1 MKATH
6 ITFSIIGI
14 ALLGAC
20 VEELPPRTTS
30 EFLEYPILLE
40 AAMVR
45 CAENRSRTKYE
56 AECVNAR
63 EAVNRMAAV
72 EEVARK
78 SEFDRQSERK
88 RQALRRTQ
96 QAAADARRRAA
107 EMQRLRE
114 EAEYLGQFSAGPI
127 EGNADTSVQYEMSG
141 LGRQES
147 PASDAVNALI
157 GNEPGMVVA
166 PVREETED
174 VATSSDLDAIRRE
187 LKRRQDESQ

>member
-1 MKATH
+1 MAGFGVSLVH
-6 ITFSIIGI
+6 NLYP
-14 ALLGAC
+14 A
-20 VEELPPRTTS
+20 
-30 EFLEYPILLE
+30 EFAQISQNI
-40 AAMVR
+40 V
-45 CAENRSRTKYE
+45 T
-56 AECVNAR
+56 
-63 EAVNRMAAV
+63 
-72 EEVARK
+72 
-78 SEFDRQSERK
+78 Q
-88 RQALRRTQ
+88 Q

-114 EAEYLGQFSAGPI
+114 EAAYLGQFSAGPI
-127 EGNADTSVQYEMSG
+127 EGNADTSVQDEMSG